1 MVHKKLDGSTDLDQY
16 LEDMLEV
23 QRRQTKK
30 LEKQFKEN
38 NEAWKEFKQVND
50 DEIRNFESKNVQG
63 DIDEIKQINV
73 NLE

>member
-50 DEIRNFESKNVQG
+50 EEIRNFESKNVQD